1 MDSTFHPSTVPY
13 PLNISGITIDF
24 KESKMDIE
32 FAKVCMGESCSVPQS
47 VPLIGCKRK
56 KRLRWTFSPPWVLSY
71 GDKFSLHMD
80 CLNKASYYSSK
91 TEDFPLNP
99 DDIFHAYGASQ
110 GQDYTTYHNKIRI
123 DVQFSRNIT
132 IPRFR
137 ILVIGETG
145 VGKSSLVSHVFGVE
159 DMIYLHGASID
170 HEFISPQNDNF
181 VLHISKGFELRDNLE
196 TIRDFIDR
204 RRNMSPELHAV
215 WLCLETPLT
224 GKCLLD
230 TRTKEFLTLKRS
242 GILGNVPVIVA
253 LTKYDRLVDR
263 IQLTLDKISLEG
275 LSDEA
280 IQELAKAKAEV
291 ELQDICIGP
300 LKKIAGPNIPHAAIS
315 TNEDYKKT
323 LTHLVQITEN
333 CVSQHS
339 ASETAV
345 MTSIRIAQQVDPGL
359 KIEASF
365 EVGKRKYRKTLSCCC
380 CCTIFKKPKMWDF
393 LHVLHTDIVN
403 VWNFYDLHHHLLGQ
417 NFRETMIETVEV
429 GLTNGRRHFFSHAPV
444 IQHFMSYIVHLTLV
458 LQTLYFVSEGRE
470 LTHKAIRLAVSS
482 YLASPLRGEAR
493 TWIQACDRQL
503 TILDRVDRDRIVEV
517 VRSYSIDAIQRV
529 QLQPELLG
537 NIHTP
542 RRRGARSIGK
552 SHYNSSHPDRIT
564 REAPRRD
571 DCSRSPERT
580 SMRVWAPDPRR
591 FPHRAPS
598 HRYRTSSLEGITRE
612 APRTPRAPAPVS
624 ISRTYSPDEI
634 TRVAPR
640 TPRIHSTVNVS
651 RTSSLEGITREAPRT
666 PRAPA
671 PVSISRTYS
680 PDEIT
685 RVAPRTPRIHSTV
698 NVSRTS
704 SLEGITREAPR
715 TPRAPAPVSISRTYS
730 PDEITRVAPRTPR
743 IHSTVNVSR
752 TSSLEGITREAP
764 RTPRYPST
772 VSVSRTSSP
781 DGITREAPRTPRS
794 SSLVSVSRTPSP
806 DGIAREAPRTPS
818 PDRITRETP
827 RTSRTP
833 SPDRITTDG
842 PRILRIPPEFTPP
855 MPEFPLPSGIS
866 SPEVPDTRIPAT
878 QIAREPGD

>member
-1 MDSTFHPSTVPY
+1 
-13 PLNISGITIDF
+13 
-24 KESKMDIE
+24 
-32 FAKVCMGESCSVPQS
+32 
-47 VPLIGCKRK
+47 
-56 KRLRWTFSPPWVLSY
+56 
-71 GDKFSLHMD
+71 MD

-110 GQDYTTYHNKIRI
+110 GQDYTVYHNKIRI
-123 DVQFSRNIT
+123 DVQFSRNTT

-145 VGKSSLVSHVFGVE
+145 VGKSSLISHVFGVE

-181 VLHISKGFELRDNLE
+181 VLHSSKGFGLRDNLE

-204 RRNMSPELHAV
+204 RRNMSPELHAI

-230 TRTKEFLTLKRS
+230 MRTKEFLTLKCS
-242 GILGNVPVIVA
+242 GILGNVPVIVV

-263 IQLTLDKISLEG
+263 IQLTLDKTSLEG

-280 IQELAKAKAEV
+280 IQELAKVKAEV

-323 LTHLVQITEN
+323 LTHL
-333 CVSQHS
+333 HS
-339 ASETAV
+339 ASEAAV

-359 KIEASF
+359 KIQASF

-393 LHVLHTDIVN
+393 LHALHTDIVN

-417 NFRETMIETVEV
+417 NFRESMIEMVEV

-529 QLQPELLG
+529 KLQPELLG

-552 SHYNSSHPDRIT
+552 SHYNSPHPDRIT

-571 DCSRSPERT
+571 DHGRSPERT
-580 SMRVWAPDPRR
+580 KRPVTDTELPLPTESPERLPELPEFLVPSAFSELTVPTKLPERLPELPELIVPSTFPELPVPTELLERLPELLVPSALPELTDLTKLPERLPELLVLSASPELTVLTKLPERLPELLVPSVFPELPAPTELLERLPELPVPTELPARLPELLVPTELLER
-591 FPHRAPS
+591 LPELRELPVPTELPEMVPELSEFCQNS
-598 HRYRTSSLEGITRE
+598 HPQYQNSRYRVGF
-612 APRTPRAPAPVS
+612 PVPKFP
-624 ISRTYSPDEI
+624 I
-634 TRVAPR
+634 
-640 TPRIHSTVNVS
+640 
-651 RTSSLEGITREAPRT
+651 
-666 PRAPA
+666 
-671 PVSISRTYS
+671 
-680 PDEIT
+680 
-685 RVAPRTPRIHSTV
+685 
-698 NVSRTS
+698 
-704 SLEGITREAPR
+704 
-715 TPRAPAPVSISRTYS
+715 
-730 PDEITRVAPRTPR
+730 
-743 IHSTVNVSR
+743 
-752 TSSLEGITREAP
+752 
-764 RTPRYPST
+764 
-772 VSVSRTSSP
+772 
-781 DGITREAPRTPRS
+781 
-794 SSLVSVSRTPSP
+794 
-806 DGIAREAPRTPS
+806 
-818 PDRITRETP
+818 
-827 RTSRTP
+827 
-833 SPDRITTDG
+833 
-842 PRILRIPPEFTPP
+842 
-855 MPEFPLPSGIS
+855 PEFPLPKLQE
-866 SPEVPDTRIPAT
+866 SPEIDQGEEVDVNDVTRA
-878 QIAREPGD
+878 